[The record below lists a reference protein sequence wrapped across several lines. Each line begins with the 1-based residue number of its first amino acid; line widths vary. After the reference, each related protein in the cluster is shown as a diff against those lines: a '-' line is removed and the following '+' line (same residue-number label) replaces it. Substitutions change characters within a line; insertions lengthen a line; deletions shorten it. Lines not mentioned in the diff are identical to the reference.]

1 MPDWMMRRP
10 VWAAV
15 AALVLAAG
23 LGAGLITARLQQHPA
38 PAAAA
43 PVQRAAASPALVPA
57 VTGSPT
63 PDAFWKPLP
72 GATSSF
78 VPAELVI
85 SKLQVRAPI
94 EVKGIDAHNVMEA
107 PDRGTDAAWYRFTAR
122 PGAGSN
128 AVFAG
133 HLDFG
138 QLGNPAI
145 FWHLDQL
152 VAGDLIEVVSPQQ
165 TEIRYRVTQH
175 WDYTVQNIPM
185 ASVLATDRVDE
196 VTLITCAGSYARGS
210 GYDHRL
216 VVRAVRTS

>member
-10 VWAAV
+10 VWAAM

-23 LGAGLITARLQQHPA
+23 LGAGLLAARLQPSRPATPA
-38 PAAAA
+38 PVANGARPPVA
-43 PVQRAAASPALVPA
+43 PPDA
-57 VTGSPT
+57 SPT
-63 PDAFWKPLP
+63 PEAWWKPLP
-72 GATSSF
+72 TATSSF

-85 SKLQVRAPI
+85 AKLRVRAPI
-94 EVKGIDAHNVMEA
+94 EVKGVDAHNVMEA
-107 PDRGTDAAWYRFTAR
+107 PDRGADAAWYRFTAR

-138 QLGNPAI
+138 QVGNPAI

-152 VAGDLIEVVSPQQ
+152 VTGDVIDVVSPEQ

-175 WDYTVQNIPM
+175 WDYTVRDIPM
-185 ASVLATDRVDE
+185 ASVLATDRTDE
-196 VTLITCAGSYARGS
+196 VTLITCAGSYAHGS
-210 GYDHRL
+210 GYVRRL
-216 VVRAVRTS
+216 VVRAVRTA